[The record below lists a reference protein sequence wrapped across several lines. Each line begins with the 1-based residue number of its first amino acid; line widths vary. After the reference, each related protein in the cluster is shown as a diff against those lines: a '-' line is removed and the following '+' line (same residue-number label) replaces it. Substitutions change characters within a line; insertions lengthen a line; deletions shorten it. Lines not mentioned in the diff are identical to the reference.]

1 MKSTEPLLLTSA
13 LFDVE
18 ANKGS
23 TISIMNKVLFN
34 LYFRYFLGHVVLS
47 MKFQITLCLL
57 N

>member
-23 TISIMNKVLFN
+23 TISIMNKVLFS
-34 LYFRYFLGHVVLS
+34 LYFRFSLEHAVQN
-47 MKFQITLCLL
+47 MKYQITQCLL

>member
-1 MKSTEPLLLTSA
+1 MKSTQPLLITSA

-23 TISIMNKVLFN
+23 TISIMNKVFFM
-34 LYFRYFLGHVVLS
+34 LYFRFSLVHVVQN
-47 MKFQITLCLL
+47 MKYQITQCLL